1 MRTIVV
7 FVFLMGTCFLA
18 AQKMVVKTIEDTNIS
33 FIQID
38 AKNCYT
44 VALET
49 VDIPNITVVGAMDGE
64 YLQNLLVNVKQEGT
78 SLLVNTGFQPNFIL
92 PNDKLST
99 HKVVSISLKISI
111 PKYLN
116 VLLYGTSTNVDVTG
130 EYGDLKISLSDG
142 RCVFEGAGEN
152 VSVSTLSGNIDLITK
167 NADILAIT
175 KYGQIN
181 REAISSG
188 DNHFSLNS
196 VSGHINI
203 RKTE

>member
-1 MRTIVV
+1 MRPIVV
-7 FVFLMGTCFLA
+7 FVFLMGTCLLA

-38 AKNCYT
+38 TKNCYT

-49 VDIPNITVVGAMDGE
+49 VDIPKITVVGAMDGE

-142 RCVFEGAGEN
+142 RCVFEGTGEN

-181 REAISSG
+181 REAISFG

-196 VSGHINI
+196 VSGNINI

>member
-1 MRTIVV
+1 MRPIVV
-7 FVFLMGTCFLA
+7 FVFLMGTCLLA

-38 AKNCYT
+38 TKNCYT

-49 VDIPNITVVGAMDGE
+49 VDIPKITVVGAMDGE

-142 RCVFEGAGEN
+142 RCVFEGGGEN

-196 VSGHINI
+196 VSGNINI

>member
-1 MRTIVV
+1 MRPIVV
-7 FVFLMGTCFLA
+7 FVFLIGTCFLA

-38 AKNCYT
+38 TKNCYT

-49 VDIPNITVVGAMDGE
+49 VDIPKITVVGAMDGE

-111 PKYLN
+111 PKYLK

-196 VSGHINI
+196 VSGNINI